1 MKQKWYEKNSGVIT
15 LLILFFPAGLYLM
28 WKKTNWN
35 KKIKGSISFLVLIAI
50 ICSSVSTNDVDNQV
64 AGNNN
69 NNKTVQTANINL
81 AKLETPKA
89 ETKNTS
95 TINPNDASKKEIAST
110 SSTNSTNTSS
120 SNSSDNNKNSS
131 LSSNTSSSSSSSN
144 SSSSSSSEKDV
155 TTYEPAKGDRIV
167 YWTPGGK
174 SYHYNKNCRSLARSK
189 TILEGPASTCPKTDP
204 CNNCVR

>member
-1 MKQKWYEKNSGVIT
+1 MKQKWYEKDSGVIT
-15 LLILFFPAGLYLM
+15 LLILFFPIGLYLM

-35 KKIKGSISFLVLIAI
+35 KKIKGAISFFVLITLI
-50 ICSSVSTNDVDNQV
+50 YSRVSTNYIDNQV

-69 NNKTVQTANINL
+69 NNKTVQTGNINL
-81 AKLETPKA
+81 AKSETPKS

-95 TINPNDASKKEIAST
+95 TINPNDTSKKEIAST

-131 LSSNTSSSSSSSN
+131 FSSNTSSNSSGSSSSSQ
-144 SSSSSSSEKDV
+144 KDV

-189 TILEGPASTCPKTDP
+189 TILEGAASTCPKTDP